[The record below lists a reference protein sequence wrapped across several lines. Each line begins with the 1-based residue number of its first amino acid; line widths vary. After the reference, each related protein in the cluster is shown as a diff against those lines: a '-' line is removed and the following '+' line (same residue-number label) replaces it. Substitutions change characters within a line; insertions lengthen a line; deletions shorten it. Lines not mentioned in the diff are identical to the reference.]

1 MRRTSDGKARD
12 VFGHHYAQRYEKL
25 SPSYQRVAAFIDA
38 NRLTVLTSSAMDIAR
53 AVGTSDATVVR
64 AVQALGF
71 SGLQDLRQQ
80 LAASY
85 SQSSAPVD
93 NLKRTLAEISDNV
106 EAALD
111 AILEVYAAGLE
122 AVRSTSFRQSA
133 LAALNVLHGAQRIA
147 VFGIGPTAH
156 IAAYFAARLRRKGIR
171 QTVIDKTGSALADQ
185 LLELM
190 PGDCVLMLAYGTP
203 YREASATVAEARR
216 LNLPVVLI
224 TDATDTDLARCSQV
238 VLSVP
243 RGRSNRMALH
253 GVTVFCMEMLL
264 LGLATSDSRTA
275 VRTLAELERLRHTVR
290 PGRRMTV
297 DETKLEE

>member
-1 MRRTSDGKARD
+1 MRRTSVGKARD
-12 VFGHHYAQRYEKL
+12 VFGHHYAQRYENL
-25 SPSYQRVAAFIDA
+25 SPSHQRVAAFIDA

-85 SQSSAPVD
+85 SQSSTPVD
-93 NLKRTLAEISDNV
+93 NLKRTLAETSENV
-106 EAALD
+106 EVALD
-111 AILEVYAAGLE
+111 GILEVYATGLE
-122 AVRSTSFRQSA
+122 ALRSPAFRQSA
-133 LAALNVLHGAQRIA
+133 LAALNVLHGAQRVA

-171 QTVIDKTGSALADQ
+171 QLIIDRTGSALADQ

-190 PGDCVLMLAYGTP
+190 PDDCLLMLAYGTP
-203 YREASATVAEARR
+203 YREAYATFAEARR
-216 LNLPVVLI
+216 LNLPVVLV
-224 TDATDTDLARCSQV
+224 TDTPDTDLARRAQV
-238 VLSVP
+238 VLTVP
-243 RGRSNRMALH
+243 RGRTNRMALH

-264 LGLATSDSRTA
+264 LGLATSDPQTA
-275 VRTLAELERLRHTVR
+275 VRTLGELERLRHTAR
-290 PGRRMTV
+290 PGRRTV
-297 DETKLEE
+297 LDETVIDK

>member
-1 MRRTSDGKARD
+1 MRRTSAGKARD
-12 VFGHHYAQRYEKL
+12 VFAHRYAQRYEAL

-38 NRLTVLTSSAMDIAR
+38 NRLTVLTSSAIDIAR
-53 AVGTSDATVVR
+53 AIGTSDATVVR

-85 SQSSAPVD
+85 SRSGTPVD
-93 NLKRTLAEISDNV
+93 NLKRTLAETSESV
-106 EAALD
+106 ETAQDAL
-111 AILEVYAAGLE
+111 LEIYAAGLE
-122 AVRSTSFRQSA
+122 AVQSADFRQRA
-133 LAALNVLHGAQRIA
+133 HAALNVLHAAQRIA

-190 PGDCVLMLAYGTP
+190 PGDCLLMLAYGTP
-203 YREASATVAEARR
+203 YREAHATFAEARR
-216 LNLPVVLI
+216 LNLPVVFI
-224 TDATDTDLARCSQV
+224 TDTTDTDLAHRSKV

-243 RGRSNRMALH
+243 RGRSNQMALH
-253 GVTVFCMEMLL
+253 GVTMFCMEMLL
-264 LGLATSDSRTA
+264 LGLATLDSQTA
-275 VRTLAELERLRHTVR
+275 IRTLTELERLRATVR
-290 PGRRMTV
+290 PGRPVTI
-297 DETKLEE
+297 DETKPEK